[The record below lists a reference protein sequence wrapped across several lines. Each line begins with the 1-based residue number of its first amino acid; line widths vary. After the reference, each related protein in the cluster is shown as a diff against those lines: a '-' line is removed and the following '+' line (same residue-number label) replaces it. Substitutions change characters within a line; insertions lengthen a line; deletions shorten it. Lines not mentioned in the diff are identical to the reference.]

1 MLPCPNHNYYNHK
14 LFATVY
20 IVIIIL
26 YYALEKKI
34 KNRLNNNRR

>member
-20 IVIIIL
+20 IVIIML
-26 YYALEKKI
+26 YYALEKNKESVEQQ
-34 KNRLNNNRR
+34 